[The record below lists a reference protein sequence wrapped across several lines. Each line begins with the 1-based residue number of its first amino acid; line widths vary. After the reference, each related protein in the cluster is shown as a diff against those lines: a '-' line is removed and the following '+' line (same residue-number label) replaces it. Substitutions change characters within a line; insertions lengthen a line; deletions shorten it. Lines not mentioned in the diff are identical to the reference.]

1 MQYSFLSS
9 CPNNSQTLLAYSN
22 NSLLTSAHI
31 NQISCFRPPDF
42 NFLSFF
48 APIYHHSCFPPFDNL
63 FLPTLPSPPL
73 HIPPTQKK
81 MESKSEEKYDDYDD
95 YDEKASLDSDEE
107 AAMVEREF
115 KALMNDNQE
124 GEIEV
129 ANDPKGK

>member
-1 MQYSFLSS
+1 
-9 CPNNSQTLLAYSN
+9 
-22 NSLLTSAHI
+22 
-31 NQISCFRPPDF
+31 
-42 NFLSFF
+42 
-48 APIYHHSCFPPFDNL
+48 
-63 FLPTLPSPPL
+63 
-73 HIPPTQKK
+73 